1 MTTTDELREAVA
13 RRMCE
18 SADGPWHSSL
28 CHEYWRREADRIIHM
43 VVEACARIGPDAVA
57 TLGLPEE
64 PQYEG
69 DVRHIERRAVLGYSD
84 RIRELAPKG
93 PAP

>member
-1 MTTTDELREAVA
+1 MTPTDELRRRVAVLINLHQ
-13 RRMCE
+13 RGT
-18 SADGPWHSSL
+18 DLGPIV
-28 CHEYWRREADRIIHM
+28 DTIIRL
-43 VVEACARIGPDAVA
+43 VVERCARIGPDAVA

-84 RIRELAPKG
+84 RILELAPKE